1 MPKEP
6 EEKEQSRGHNT
17 PRLQTILQSYSD
29 QKNVVLTQK
38 ETCGSMEQNGEP
50 RNKPRYLWSINL
62 RQRRQEYKNGK
73 KTVSSTSGAG
83 KVGQPRVNQ

>member
-38 ETCGSMEQNGEP
+38 ETCGSIEQNGEP
-50 RNKPRYLWSINL
+50 RNKPTPLQSIVFNKEDKNIL
-62 RQRRQEYKNGK
+62 TPQEKDILSPG
-73 KTVSSTSGAG
+73 GAG
-83 KVGQPRVNQ
+83 KVE